1 MSKKEQNIISRRLMH
16 SYLSS
21 IVSIGL
27 VLFLA
32 GLFALIAA
40 NAASVSRYFKENFK
54 ITAVMRDDLA
64 DEQAQEFAKRLKSLS
79 SVRTADYV
87 SKEEGTEQMKEL
99 LGEDFLKVFESNPVP
114 VSIDITLNADY
125 FSTDSLPAFR
135 DSLLATGKVQDV
147 VYENSV
153 IDLLNSNLEKIGMV
167 FVLFIGLLLFI
178 SFILINNTVR
188 LNLYSKRFSISTM
201 RLVGA
206 TRAFIRAPFLIK
218 ALFQGFI
225 AGLLASI
232 LILGLLYF
240 VKDEFQQI
248 MMIMDMRLL
257 ILLLGGVVLLG
268 IVICLFC
275 TFFVVNRILSLNIKE
290 LYI

>member
-1 MSKKEQNIISRRLMH
+1 MGKREQNIIARRWRH

-32 GLFALIAA
+32 GLFGLIVL

-54 ITAVMRDDLA
+54 ITAVLRDDVTESGARDFEKDLSALA
-64 DEQAQEFAKRLKSLS
+64 
-79 SVRTADYV
+79 SVRTTEYI
-87 SKEEGTEQMKEL
+87 SKEEGTRQMKEL
-99 LGEDFLKVFESNPVP
+99 LGEDFLRVFENNPIP
-114 VSIDITLNADY
+114 VSIDITLNAAY
-125 FSTDSLPAFR
+125 FTTDSLPIFR

-147 VYENSV
+147 VYEESV
-153 IDLLNSNLEKIGMV
+153 IKILNSNLEKIGIIFIV
-167 FVLFIGLLLFI
+167 FIGLLLFI

-188 LNLYSKRFSISTM
+188 LNIYSRRFSIYTM

-225 AGLLASI
+225 SGMLACILL
-232 LILGLLYF
+232 LGLLYV
-240 VKDEFQQI
+240 VKDEFQQVFL
-248 MMIMDMRLL
+248 MMDMGLL
-257 ILLLGGVVLLG
+257 MALLGGVVLLG
-268 IVICLFC
+268 LFICLFS
-275 TFFVVNRILSLNIKE
+275 TFFVVNRMLSLNIKD
-290 LYI
+290 LYF

>member
-1 MSKKEQNIISRRLMH
+1 MGKREQNIIARRWRH

-32 GLFALIAA
+32 GLFGLIVL

-54 ITAVMRDDLA
+54 ITAVLRDDVTESGARDFEKDLNALA
-64 DEQAQEFAKRLKSLS
+64 
-79 SVRTADYV
+79 SVRTTEYI
-87 SKEEGTEQMKEL
+87 SKEEGTRQMKEL
-99 LGEDFLKVFESNPVP
+99 LGEDFLRVFENNPIP
-114 VSIDITLNADY
+114 VSIDITLNAAY
-125 FSTDSLPAFR
+125 FTTDSLPIFR

-147 VYENSV
+147 VYEESV
-153 IDLLNSNLEKIGMV
+153 IKILNSNLEKIGIIFIV
-167 FVLFIGLLLFI
+167 FIGLLLFI

-188 LNLYSKRFSISTM
+188 LNIYSRRFSIYTM

-225 AGLLASI
+225 SGMLACILL
-232 LILGLLYF
+232 LGLLYV
-240 VKDEFQQI
+240 VKDEFQQVFL
-248 MMIMDMRLL
+248 MMDMGLL
-257 ILLLGGVVLLG
+257 MALLGGVVLLG
-268 IVICLFC
+268 LFICLFS
-275 TFFVVNRILSLNIKE
+275 TFFVVNRMLSLNIKD
-290 LYI
+290 LYF